1 MQKNRMKQAL
11 DRELSGVHISKN
23 LKKLEIC
30 EAGEGPSSS
39 GVSTSPAEPI
49 PDQNE

>member
-1 MQKNRMKQAL
+1 VEVGDGQGSLFNVFL
-11 DRELSGVHISKN
+11 TISKN

-30 EAGEGPSSS
+30 EAGEGPSTS